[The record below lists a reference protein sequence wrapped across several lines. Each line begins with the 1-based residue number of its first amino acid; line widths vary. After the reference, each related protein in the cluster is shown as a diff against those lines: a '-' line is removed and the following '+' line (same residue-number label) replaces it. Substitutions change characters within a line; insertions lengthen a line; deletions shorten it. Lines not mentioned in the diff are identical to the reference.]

1 MNKLFGNNMAR
12 GVLALMMVMLIV
24 LLMMMM
30 MLMLMM
36 AGRMVSWL
44 SSVRELRHSV
54 HTWSLPTLFHPFSK
68 VLLIYDDGNDS
79 NDEDNNDDDCND
91 DDNDDDNVGRL

>member
-1 MNKLFGNNMAR
+1 
-12 GVLALMMVMLIV
+12 
-24 LLMMMM
+24 
-30 MLMLMM
+30 
-36 AGRMVSWL
+36 MVSWL

-79 NDEDNNDDDCND
+79 NHDNDENY
-91 DDNDDDNVGRL
+91 DDNDDENVGRL

>member
-1 MNKLFGNNMAR
+1 M
-12 GVLALMMVMLIV
+12 
-24 LLMMMM
+24 
-30 MLMLMM
+30 
-36 AGRMVSWL
+36 SWL

-54 HTWSLPTLFHPFSK
+54 HTWSRPTLFHPFSE

-79 NDEDNNDDDCND
+79 KDAD